1 MFGGPQKKGDPR
13 ASITAV
19 VQKNV
24 RVWAF
29 SFNMEARDPFMGD
42 DPNQVRAARIAV
54 KGRLPGQGSFRQN
67 QLTWVA
73 HRCSRHAFPDL
84 YVIGLQESPNEVRA
98 TRGHCS
104 KTRWHR
110 LDRKGQVAAMPR
122 YSGQIR
128 PRQPML
134 PLGGAVQ

>member
-1 MFGGPQKKGDPR
+1 MKKVDPR
-13 ASITAV
+13 ASTMAV

-54 KGRLPGQGSFRQN
+54 KGRLPGQVLFRQN
-67 QLTWVA
+67 QLNVGCAQVFASCVPTDY
-73 HRCSRHAFPDL
+73 DL

-104 KTRWHR
+104 KARWHR
-110 LDRKGQVAAMPR
+110 LDRRGQRA
-122 YSGQIR
+122 
-128 PRQPML
+128 
-134 PLGGAVQ
+134 

>member
-1 MFGGPQKKGDPR
+1 VKKVDPR
-13 ASITAV
+13 ASTMAV

-54 KGRLPGQGSFRQN
+54 KGRLPGQVLFRQN

-73 HRCSRHAFPDL
+73 HRCSRHAFPRTTICTSSACRSHRTRC
-84 YVIGLQESPNEVRA
+84 VLQDG
-98 TRGHCS
+98 T
-104 KTRWHR
+104 
-110 LDRKGQVAAMPR
+110 AAKHD
-122 YSGQIR
+122 GI
-128 PRQPML
+128 
-134 PLGGAVQ
+134 A